1 MKTLFVSAKSKIKK
15 EGINLDNNL
24 KDIPKSIAIVY
35 SIQFKDLALE
45 IKSQLEKKYNITF
58 FSQVLGCSKPK
69 FSLKTKAILLISNG
83 KFHAISLAH
92 ESNLPVYLFD
102 HGNFEKI
109 KQEDIDKIALLE
121 KSALLK
127 YLNANQVGIIV
138 STKPGQQKLSHA
150 IKFKDSLQDKKSYLF
165 LTNEINISE
174 FENFGLNSFVNTA
187 CPRMDLVSSK
197 IINIS
202 KVRK

>member
-15 EGINLDNNL
+15 EGINLEENL
-24 KDIPKSIAIVY
+24 NDIPKSIAIVY
-35 SIQFKDLALE
+35 SIQFKDLALS
-45 IKSQLEKKYNITF
+45 IKSKLEKKYNITF

-69 FSLKTKAILLISNG
+69 FPLKTKAILLISNG
-83 KFHAISLAH
+83 KFHAISLAY

-121 KSALLK
+121 KSAILK
-127 YLNANQVGIIV
+127 YLNAREVGIIV
-138 STKPGQQKLSHA
+138 STKPGQQRLAEAMS
-150 IKFKDSLQDKKSYLF
+150 FKKSLNKKSYLF

-187 CPRMDLVSSK
+187 CPRMDLVSNK
-197 IINIS
+197 IINLA
-202 KVRK
+202 KVLK